1 LTGCNCSSGK
11 HDSKDS
17 LSWEKRNKIAI
28 GIAKALEYLHHGSV
42 TQSVIHGDV
51 KSSNI
56 LLSEDFQA
64 QVNNHKRFANTEIP
78 EAIIVFSSYS
88 KYFFQIK
95 ASALMR

>member
-1 LTGCNCSSGK
+1 
-11 HDSKDS
+11 
-17 LSWEKRNKIAI
+17 
-28 GIAKALEYLHHGSV
+28 
-42 TQSVIHGDV
+42 VIHGDV